1 MLLIVSSLVM
11 LGLPH
16 SEAMPTRENDFR
28 DWRDLACVDTVVA
41 KIPESFIRD
50 RQDTASVERVPSL
63 PIGEDY
69 DCVVRVLVHA
79 CHSTF
84 VRSVCHAR
92 GKPLWTTCG

>member
-1 MLLIVSSLVM
+1 
-11 LGLPH
+11 
-16 SEAMPTRENDFR
+16 MPTRENDFC
-28 DWRDLACVDTVVA
+28 DWRDLSSVDTVVA
-41 KIPESFIRD
+41 EIPESFVRD

-84 VRSVCHAR
+84 GRSCCQAGR
-92 GKPLWTTCG
+92 FGLWTTCG